1 MSRGLV
7 ILVAQKFSAIN
18 LKRSRSRSRR
28 VNVSSS
34 HVFFFPP
41 SNTLS
46 NFLDMPSLLSVI
58 ISSR

>member
-18 LKRSRSRSRR
+18 RKRSRSRSRR

-34 HVFFFPP
+34 RMFFFPP
-41 SNTLS
+41 LQHAFQLS
-46 NFLDMPSLLSVI
+46 
-58 ISSR
+58 